1 MLVIDAKGAI
11 AGRLSAFVAKKLLEH
26 EDVVIVNA
34 EKAVISG
41 KPREVVD
48 VYRRRLT
55 MTDKANP
62 ELGAKWP
69 RRPDLML
76 RRIIRGM
83 LPKRAYRQATALK
96 RLRVHM
102 GQPAGVENGQAFGNQ
117 ARDLSDR
124 FIELGQVCAELGWTP
139 HTLPAAK

>member
-1 MLVIDAKGAI
+1 MVVIDAKGAVV
-11 AGRLSAFVAKKLLEH
+11 GRLSASVAKRLLEH
-26 EDVVIVNA
+26 ESVVIVNA

-41 KPREVVD
+41 HPREVVD
-48 VYRRRLT
+48 IYRRRRE

-69 RRPDLML
+69 RRPDFLL

-83 LPKRAYRQATALK
+83 LPKRAYRQSEALK

-102 GQPAGVENGQAFGNQ
+102 GQPAGIDDAQAFANQ
-117 ARDLSDR
+117 SKDLSNR

-139 HTLPAAK
+139 HKLSPAK